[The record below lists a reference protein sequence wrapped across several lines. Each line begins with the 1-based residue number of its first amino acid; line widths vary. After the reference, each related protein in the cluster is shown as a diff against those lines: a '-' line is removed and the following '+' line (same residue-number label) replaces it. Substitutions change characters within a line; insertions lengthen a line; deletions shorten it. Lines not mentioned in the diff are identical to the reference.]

1 MISVAALNQH
11 VDRDAQFTCWQFPTK
26 ILCLLFLGWGYLLF
40 GGAMFSHF
48 ELDNE
53 RDAEQLVSFCVF
65 ACLFTFLDA
74 RWQHACPVLIC
85 TAAAP
90 LVLCSLLF
98 HPLVFHTHTLSP
110 SHTQPSLC
118 LDLTHSHTHTHT
130 LSLSFSVVLCSIW
143 PRLRMPWSEQTCL
156 RTKRRC

>member
-53 RDAEQLVSFCVF
+53 RDAEQLVSCCVF
-65 ACLFTFLDA
+65 VCLFTFLDA

-98 HPLVFHTHTLSP
+98 HPLVFHTHTLSLPLTLDLPSVSP
-110 SHTQPSLC
+110 SHTH
-118 LDLTHSHTHTHT
+118 THTHTHT
-130 LSLSFSVVLCSIW
+130 LSLSHSLLC
-143 PRLRMPWSEQTCL
+143 CAVFGHD
-156 RTKRRC
+156 